1 MHRFLPALIRQGGGR
16 VLSVGVGHRP
26 RTRGQ
31 SKYGVAN
38 RLFVGI
44 IDLFGVAWL
53 GRRNRSTGW
62 DVEDTESG
70 PP

>member
-1 MHRFLPALIRQGGGR
+1 VP
-16 VLSVGVGHRP
+16 VNHRP
-26 RTRGQ
+26 RVRGK

-44 IDLFGVAWL
+44 VDIFGVAWL
-53 GRRNRSTGW
+53 GRRNRWTDWVVDG
-62 DVEDTESG
+62 TESA